1 LNDEA
6 YSNEVAS
13 KLSETVANLAA
24 ITGKINRGEGTLGAL
39 VNDRTLYDG
48 AEDVFA
54 GVNDSKFAR
63 WMLRHY
69 QKKGIEAPPPP
80 QASPVPSPSP

>member
-1 LNDEA
+1 MYDEA
-6 YSNEVAS
+6 YSNRLAGSLQDAAS
-13 KLSETVANLAA
+13 NLSA
-24 ITGKINRGEGTLGAL
+24 ITKKINEGKGTLGAL
-39 VNDRTLYDG
+39 VNDRTLYDS

-69 QKKGIEAPPPP
+69 QKKGIEAP
-80 QASPVPSPSP
+80 QPSPAPAP